1 LGKTE
6 LYAGFFAGEGAILS
20 AAPYEIIVPLY
31 ALMISL
37 SIALVSSN
45 AAAKLFAEEQLIF
58 FREFN
63 SGHSVS
69 AFFAGK
75 NILSVYKVSLLAL
88 HFAAFLQYFC
98 QPYSPFQNTYAIIFV
113 WYYGV
118 HSIGMLISML
128 TKKEDAGMISIL
140 IALVFAIFT
149 GFGPNLVGPQAGVI
163 SLSYSRWLAEAVYTT
178 EVYPYNEV
186 YRVDT
191 SAGIWGYQLNR
202 FGYDI
207 GIHTYI

>member
-1 LGKTE
+1 
-6 LYAGFFAGEGAILS
+6 
-20 AAPYEIIVPLY
+20 
-31 ALMISL
+31 
-37 SIALVSSN
+37 
-45 AAAKLFAEEQLIF
+45 
-58 FREFN
+58 
-63 SGHSVS
+63 
-69 AFFAGK
+69 
-75 NILSVYKVSLLAL
+75 
-88 HFAAFLQYFC
+88 
-98 QPYSPFQNTYAIIFV
+98 
-113 WYYGV
+113 
-118 HSIGMLISML
+118 MLISML

-191 SAGIWGYQLNR
+191 SAGIWGYELNR

-207 GIHTYI
+207 GIHAYI